1 MNFLAHCALAQDA
14 SECWEDGDALRSGL
28 LAGAILADFGKGPV
42 ASHLPLELQ
51 TGIRLHRR
59 IDAFTNQHDL
69 IRNTCASFPPG
80 LRRYAP
86 IFLDILGDYYL
97 SQTWDDY
104 YAETRPQFSQR
115 CYDACT
121 AYAHHLEETK
131 APQLHTF
138 MQYMRSSDLLANYH
152 DWEHVER
159 GLHSVLRRLGQTSL
173 YEAVNIA
180 ADAQRDSGE
189 HAFRLY
195 FSDIRDQLPAWATL
209 TAAVQ

>member
-1 MNFLAHCALAQDA
+1 MAC
-14 SECWEDGDALRSGL
+14 
-28 LAGAILADFGKGPV
+28 AILADFCKGPI
-42 ASHLPLELQ
+42 ASHLPLDLQ

-69 IRNTCASFPPG
+69 IRDTCASFPPE

-97 SQTWDDY
+97 SRTWGDY
-104 YAETRPQFSQR
+104 YAEARPDFSQR
-115 CYDACT
+115 CYDACAT
-121 AYAHHLEETK
+121 YAGYLGETK
-131 APQLHTF
+131 APQLHKF
-138 MQYMRSSDLLANYH
+138 MQYMRSTDLLANYD

-159 GLHSVLRRLGQTSL
+159 GLHSVLRRLGRTSL

-195 FSDIRDQLPAWATL
+195 FADLRDQLPAWATL
-209 TAAVQ
+209 ATAVS